1 MHLGIGE
8 GRDSG
13 AIEWN
18 LENDAKSW
26 LAIMAEILPQEDIAR
41 VAITLWAIWFA
52 WRKAIHEDVYQS
64 LMPTHNFVDG
74 LMLELGEGKQVQ
86 RPQTRVYQSRPTWIA
101 LPLGVVNIN
110 VDAALSKNTSTAS
123 EAAIAR
129 YQDG

>member
-1 MHLGIGE
+1 MARCIWALEKEETVELLSGI
-8 GRDSG
+8 
-13 AIEWN
+13 
-18 LENDAKSW
+18 LENDGKSW

-86 RPQTRVYQSRPTWIA
+86 RAPSLGCTRVGRH
-101 LPLGVVNIN
+101 
-110 VDAALSKNTSTAS
+110 
-123 EAAIAR
+123 
-129 YQDG
+129 